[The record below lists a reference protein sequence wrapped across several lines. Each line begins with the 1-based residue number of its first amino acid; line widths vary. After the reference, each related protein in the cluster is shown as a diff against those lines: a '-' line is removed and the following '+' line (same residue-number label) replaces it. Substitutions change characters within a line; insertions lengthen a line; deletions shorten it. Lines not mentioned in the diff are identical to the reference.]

1 MFSKDLKTELVA
13 AVLLPAQSL
22 SASNNGTG
30 VDLQQYVGN
39 PVVILN
45 VGTQTGTSPTMDV
58 KLQDSADNSSFADVT
73 GYAFSQKTGTG
84 TDTLSV
90 DTRAFRRYIRTV
102 CTLGGTSPVF
112 PTAINLIGY
121 KQSV

>member
-1 MFSKDLKTELVA
+1 MFSKDLKTELTA
-13 AVLLPAQSL
+13 AVLLPSQSL

-39 PVVILN
+39 PVVVLN

-84 TDTLSV
+84 TDTLAL
-90 DTRAFRRYIRTV
+90 DTRAFRRYVRTV

-112 PTAINLIGY
+112 PTGIVLLGY